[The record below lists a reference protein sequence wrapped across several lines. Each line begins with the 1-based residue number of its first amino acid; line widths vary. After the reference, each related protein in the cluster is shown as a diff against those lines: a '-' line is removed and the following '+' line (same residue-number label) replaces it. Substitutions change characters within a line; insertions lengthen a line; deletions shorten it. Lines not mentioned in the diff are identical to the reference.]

1 MNTYIGNSDLSLS
14 HRDYII
20 ILFHEPK
27 QKITTTELLKVNI
40 IWSRNLPLL
49 SFLVTSVTKAV
60 ERPTILL
67 SSHVNIRLRFLE
79 SGVGRK

>member
-1 MNTYIGNSDLSLS
+1 MKIELSLS

-40 IWSRNLPLL
+40 IWSRHLPLL

-60 ERPTILL
+60 ERPVLSKCFFSLL
-67 SSHVNIRLRFLE
+67 M
-79 SGVGRK
+79 